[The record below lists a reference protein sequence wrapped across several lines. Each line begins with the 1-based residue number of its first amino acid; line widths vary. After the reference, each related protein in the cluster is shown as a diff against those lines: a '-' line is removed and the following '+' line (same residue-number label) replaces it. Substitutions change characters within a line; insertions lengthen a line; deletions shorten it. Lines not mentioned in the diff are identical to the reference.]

1 MAQTDRQR
9 WDARYREGAY
19 GQRLWPSAYL
29 EQCMPR
35 LTPAQSGA
43 RALDVACGRGRNSLY
58 LAQQG
63 FAVEAVDVSSV
74 AIAHGATRALQ
85 AGLAINWRCQ
95 DLQGGAASWHPQGTF
110 GLIIMFRYVASP
122 LLPILVEHL
131 APGGHLLVEE
141 HMQWAEAETL
151 SGPSNPAFRVTSTEL
166 KQALAPAS
174 ANWRLWRSLPES
186 STSPMAVERLWRV
199 YGCAVQH
206 RVKHGTS
213 GAYSK
218 FSRLS

>member
-9 WDARYREGAY
+9 WDARYRDGAY
-19 GQRLWPSAYL
+19 QQRAWPSAYL
-29 EQCMPR
+29 QQCVP
-35 LTPAQSGA
+35 LIAPTQLGV
-43 RALDVACGRGRNSLY
+43 RALDIACGRGRNSLY

-63 FAVEAVDVSSV
+63 FAVDAVDVSSV

-85 AGLAINWRCQ
+85 AGLTINWRCQ

-166 KQALAPAS
+166 KQALAPCIGQLEVVEEFAGIVDEPDGS
-174 ANWRLWRSLPES
+174 RAALARLWVRRTTE
-186 STSPMAVERLWRV
+186 
-199 YGCAVQH
+199 G
-206 RVKHGTS
+206 
-213 GAYSK
+213 
-218 FSRLS
+218 

>member
-29 EQCMPR
+29 EQCVPR

-63 FAVEAVDVSSV
+63 FAVEAVDVSPA
-74 AIAHGATRALQ
+74 AIAQGARTALQ
-85 AGLAINWRCQ
+85 TGLAINWRCQ
-95 DLQGGAASWHPQGTF
+95 DVQSGAATWQPQGSF
-110 GLIIMFRYVASP
+110 DLIIMFRFVASS
-122 LLPILVEHL
+122 LLPVLFEHL
-131 APGGHLLVEE
+131 TPGGQLLVEE
-141 HMQWAEAETL
+141 HMQWSGTEEL

-166 KQALAPAS
+166 NQALSPCIEQLEVVEEFAGAVDEPDGSRA
-174 ANWRLWRSLPES
+174 ALARLWVRRTTE
-186 STSPMAVERLWRV
+186 
-199 YGCAVQH
+199 G
-206 RVKHGTS
+206 
-213 GAYSK
+213 
-218 FSRLS
+218 